1 MTPIIA
7 IVGRPNVGKS
17 TLFNCLTQSRDAV
30 VANIAGVTRDRIYGK
45 GCLADRPYVVIDT
58 GGIGGDDAGIEGLT
72 IQQADQAISEADV
85 ILFVVD
91 ARNGLMPADQLIA
104 EKLRKLSKTV
114 LLVVNKIDGLDEEEV
129 LLDFYKLGLSNII
142 SISSSHRHGIDDLV
156 AEMLQHFPE
165 EITPTS
171 AEQEA
176 DMGIKIAIAGRPN
189 VGKSTLV
196 NRMLGEERVIVFD
209 MPGTTRDSVF
219 IPMERFGK
227 KYTLIDTAGLRR
239 RSHITEVIEKI
250 SVVKTLQS
258 IEEANVVIFILD
270 ALTGVTEQ
278 DLNLLGFVIESG
290 KSIVIAINKWD
301 GLTATH
307 REEIKRGLDRRLQF
321 LDFAKI
327 RFISALHGTGVG
339 DLFNDVKKAYD
350 SAMKV
355 MPTPLL
361 TRLLESAVKQHQPPL
376 SHGHRIKLRY
386 AHAGGHNPPVIVI
399 HGNQTKSL
407 PESYI
412 RFLQSFFRKRLHLIG
427 TPIKLE
433 LKENTNPFATKKN
446 TLTPRQFT
454 KRQRMIKQ
462 RRHSKK

>member
-1 MTPIIA
+1 MIPVVA

-30 VANIAGVTRDRIYGK
+30 VANIPGVTRDRIYGK
-45 GCLADRPYVVIDT
+45 GCLANRPYVVIDT
-58 GGIGGDDAGIEGLT
+58 GGIGGDEAGIEGLT
-72 IQQADQAISEADV
+72 IQQADQAILEANL

-91 ARNGLMPADQLIA
+91 ARSGLMPADHLIA
-104 EKLRKLSKTV
+104 DKLRKLDKTI
-114 LLVVNKIDGLDEEEV
+114 LFIINKTDGLDAD
-129 LLDFYKLGLSNII
+129 LILSDFYQLGFPHLVA
-142 SISSSHRHGIDDLV
+142 ISSSHRQGIEDLV
-156 AEMLQHFPE
+156 TEMLSYFPVLATSSE
-165 EITPTS
+165 EQT
-171 AEQEA
+171 A

-196 NRMLGEERVIVFD
+196 NRMLGEDRVIVFD
-209 MPGTTRDSVF
+209 MPGTTRDSIF
-219 IPMERFGK
+219 IPLERFGK

-239 RSHITEVIEKI
+239 RSHITEVVEKI

-258 IEEANVVIFILD
+258 IEESHVVIFLID
-270 ALTGVTEQ
+270 AITGVTEQ
-278 DLNLLGFVIESG
+278 DLNLLGFVLEAG
-290 KSIVIAINKWD
+290 KSIIIAINKWD
-301 GLTATH
+301 GLKASH

-350 SAMKV
+350 SAMKE

-361 TRLLESAVKQHQPPL
+361 TRLLESAVRQHQPPIT
-376 SHGHRIKLRY
+376 HGHRIKLRY
-386 AHAGGHNPPVIVI
+386 AHAGGHNPPVVVI

-412 RFLQSFFRKRLHLIG
+412 RFLQSFFRKRLRLIG

-433 LKENTNPFATKKN
+433 LKESTNPFAGKKN
-446 TLTPRQFT
+446 TLTPRQLT
-454 KRQRMIKQ
+454 KRKRMIRQ
-462 RRHSKK
+462 RKHSKK